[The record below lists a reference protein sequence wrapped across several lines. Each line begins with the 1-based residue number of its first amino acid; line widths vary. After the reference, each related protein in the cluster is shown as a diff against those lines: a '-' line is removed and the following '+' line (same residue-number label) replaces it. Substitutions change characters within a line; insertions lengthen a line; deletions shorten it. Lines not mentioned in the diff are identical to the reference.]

1 MHLSLYFCEVCTLI
15 RGRMYVLKTPY
26 TISSYHLVLMYL
38 VTSCTVE
45 ADKVETLLDLEQY

>member
-45 ADKVETLLDLEQY
+45 ADKVETFA